1 MIIFTKIWKSIHC
14 SGFITQNVHPA
25 SICTTV
31 LRLGN
36 ILRYDNNNTW
46 HTRKSILE
54 KGRGFYGFQEVE
66 SRKGCTTSWESWLR
80 IHVQQECLWLPLRQK
95 KLRHHPEPVPWQ
107 LETLP
112 KVVFHR
118 VCPEPVPRWNT
129 IFVSF
134 SHAGIL
140 THWLS
145 MTYILRA
152 KNLKILHNCLIISW

>member
-1 MIIFTKIWKSIHC
+1 M
-14 SGFITQNVHPA
+14 

-31 LRLGN
+31 SRLGN
-36 ILRYDNNNTW
+36 ILRYDNDNTW

-54 KGRGFYGFQEVE
+54 KGRGFCKQGWHNRIPWWLPGYVLSGLYGFQEVE

-129 IFVSF
+129 ISVSL

-145 MTYILRA
+145 TTYISRA
-152 KNLKILHNCLIISW
+152 KNLKILRNCLIISY